1 MKTKFILLILCLY
14 SFNIQAQIDTQKRF
28 QSDMRKYYVWNGD
41 HDKYE
46 LQETEYENSVIDI
59 REIGSKTNG
68 YIVISMIDNGQ
79 SRLQHGSIY
88 NFSKD
93 SENEGSW
100 SIQSKY
106 IKAKLTY
113 NPKENTITYLY
124 DSDKNRY
131 RKLMIFT
138 VAPDEFPNSSLKST
152 NKVD

>member
-1 MKTKFILLILCLY
+1 LCLY

>member
-1 MKTKFILLILCLY
+1 LKTKFILLILCLY